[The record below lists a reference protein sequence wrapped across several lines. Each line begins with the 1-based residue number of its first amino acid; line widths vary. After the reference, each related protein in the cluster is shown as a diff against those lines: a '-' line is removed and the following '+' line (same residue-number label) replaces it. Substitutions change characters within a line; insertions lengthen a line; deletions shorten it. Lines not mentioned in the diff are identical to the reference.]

1 LTNVTNVRRASSRR
15 LRAALPPA
23 VLDGLLAAGLTALVL
38 ASAVHPQPGFRSGG
52 PLGLALGV
60 LLAAPLAWRRTYP
73 QAVLAATLASFAAA
87 SLLGFGAAS
96 SVGPVGSLVALYTL
110 ALHLPPRRSVAGLG
124 VAQIVAVVAAVAQS
138 SYSGEPVWVEL
149 IVTVLG
155 LVAAAWGIGIA
166 HRRLRDNAHRLQVLT
181 DQLRA
186 EQQANARHA
195 VLEERARI
203 ARELHDVV
211 AHHISVIAV
220 QTNAVR
226 ALLHTSTAD
235 ADAGLRFIHATSRD
249 ALGEMR
255 RLIGI
260 LQRNRDG
267 QATDQLAPQ
276 PSIAQVDT
284 LVEHA
289 NQAGLPT
296 ELIIEG
302 RPRPLPAGLDL
313 SAYRIV
319 QEALTNAMKHAGPAH
334 AIVTIRYT
342 SDRVDLEV
350 VDDGTGNGNGR
361 PAQPPPP
368 ARGHGLLGMRERV
381 ALFDGEFHAGPRPTG
396 GFHVIASLPARAHTG
411 EPQASRA

>member
-60 LLAAPLAWRRTYP
+60 LLAAPLAWRGTYP
-73 QAVLAATLASFAAA
+73 QAVLAVTLAGLAAA
-87 SLLGFGAAS
+87 SLLGFGVAS

-110 ALHLPPRRSVAGLG
+110 ALHIPSRRSVVGLG

-138 SYSGEPVWVEL
+138 SYSGEPVRVEL

-166 HRRLRDNAHRLQVLT
+166 HRRLRDNAHRLEVLT

-276 PSIAQVDT
+276 PSIAHVDT
-284 LVEHA
+284 LVERA
-289 NQAGLPT
+289 NQARPT
-296 ELIIEG
+296 H
-302 RPRPLPAGLDL
+302 RADHR
-313 SAYRIV
+313 
-319 QEALTNAMKHAGPAH
+319 
-334 AIVTIRYT
+334 
-342 SDRVDLEV
+342 
-350 VDDGTGNGNGR
+350 R
-361 PAQPPPP
+361 PAQAAAGRVGPV
-368 ARGHGLLGMRERV
+368 GLPDR
-381 ALFDGEFHAGPRPTG
+381 AG
-396 GFHVIASLPARAHTG
+396 SAH
-411 EPQASRA
+411 